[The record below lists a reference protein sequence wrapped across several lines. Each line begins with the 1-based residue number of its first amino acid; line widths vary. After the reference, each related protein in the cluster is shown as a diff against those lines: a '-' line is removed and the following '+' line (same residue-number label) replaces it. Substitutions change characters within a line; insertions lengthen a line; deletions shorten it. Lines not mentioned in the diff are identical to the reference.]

1 MSGSIKLSVE
11 MEYCIVHFDDNL
23 SVSYSY
29 QNGEAAVANTIK
41 RKKEQFAEKIR
52 EAYKESK
59 ELINLIQT
67 NGINLVTIFNSENN
81 SRKIKISHE
90 DLKIKSYRTIIV
102 EMNVIGECNTKI
114 LQEGLRPFITK
125 LAGL

>member
-41 RKKEQFAEKIR
+41 RKKEQFAEKILKTY
-52 EAYKESK
+52 EELKEF
-59 ELINLIQT
+59 INLIKA
-67 NGINLVTIFNSENN
+67 NGINLVTISNLENN
-81 SRKIKISHE
+81 SCKLKISHD
-90 DLKIKSYRTIIV
+90 DLKIESYRTVIIEV
-102 EMNVIGECNTKI
+102 NVIGECK
-114 LQEGLRPFITK
+114 LQTLKEGLRPFITK
-125 LAGL
+125 LAEL